1 MKTISRSLLD
11 PVRRASRGFPAV
23 VLTGP
28 RRAGKTT
35 LLRTL
40 LPSAQYVL
48 LEDPDVVSRVRA
60 DPRMFVEE
68 LRPPAI
74 LDEIQNAPELFAYL
88 RTRIDAAPR
97 RVGQWYLTGS
107 QEAPLMRGVTE
118 SMAGRA
124 AVFHLLPLSTQESPK
139 VTPLRGG
146 FPEPLLR
153 PRHADLWFG
162 SYVLTYL
169 ERDVRAVTGIRDL
182 GTFRRFMALVASR
195 CGQVL
200 NKTDLASGLGVSVPT
215 IGQWLSVLEVTGQIV
230 LVPPFFENFGKRLTK
245 SPKLHFADTGLLC
258 HLLGVDSRQALQRSP
273 FLGPVWES
281 FVASEI
287 VKRQLNQGRRS
298 QLYCFRDQQGLEV
311 DFVVPLG
318 DRRLALVEAKASRTV
333 TARMADP
340 LRRLAAAIGERYTTE
355 CFVVHPT
362 SPGGEPTQALSP
374 GTRACSVES
383 VLERL

>member
-124 AVFHLLPLSTQESPK
+124 AVFRQ
-139 VTPLRGG
+139 
-146 FPEPLLR
+146 F
-153 PRHADLWFG
+153 
-162 SYVLTYL
+162 
-169 ERDVRAVTGIRDL
+169 AVD
-182 GTFRRFMALVASR
+182 A
-195 CGQVL
+195 QH
-200 NKTDLASGLGVSVPT
+200 
-215 IGQWLSVLEVTGQIV
+215 EVDG
-230 LVPPFFENFGKRLTK
+230 
-245 SPKLHFADTGLLC
+245 A
-258 HLLGVDSRQALQRSP
+258 
-273 FLGPVWES
+273 GPVAVDDEALLDL
-281 FVASEI
+281 V
-287 VKRQLNQGRRS
+287 RS
-298 QLYCFRDQQGLEV
+298 QLVAF
-311 DFVVPLG
+311 G
-318 DRRLALVEAKASRTV
+318 DRAVRDLHLV
-333 TARMADP
+333 
-340 LRRLAAAIGERYTTE
+340 AAAL
-355 CFVVHPT
+355 H
-362 SPGGEPTQALSP
+362 AA
-374 GTRACSVES
+374 RAEWQRFATD
-383 VLERL
+383 LHGL